1 MMNIKEVLT
10 LMVYTF
16 SDKKASV
23 GAIKSEIMS
32 NYEIAEEL
40 HKSVIRRFENWKLKS
55 IFYRQ
60 YLGCWF
66 CQYAI
71 NKKI

>member
-40 HKSVIRRFENWKLKS
+40 RKSFIIRFEN
-55 IFYRQ
+55 
-60 YLGCWF
+60 
-66 CQYAI
+66 
-71 NKKI
+71 